1 MKSFVVS
8 QPKLHRRKP
17 LPWDVRRSL
26 KKDELPYLMSS
37 KNLTLDL
44 DIKINP
50 TPRIVSP
57 PSNPMDSLLAA
68 ANICDSNPPFKIN
81 NISPIVIQNCNQLT
95 KAKSLQSLCS
105 KFSIAC

>member
-1 MKSFVVS
+1 MFFTANKNQEENLFLLDKKKMKSFVVS

-57 PSNPMDSLLAA
+57 SE
-68 ANICDSNPPFKIN
+68 
-81 NISPIVIQNCNQLT
+81 
-95 KAKSLQSLCS
+95 
-105 KFSIAC
+105 